1 MSLFKHQ
8 NNMDHLRR
16 RAELHIIKGR
26 EQNAPSPASV
36 GHKKVITQVHSTDMR
51 DGLTDT
57 PYLSDMS
64 GAIGF
69 HKP

>member
-26 EQNAPSPASV
+26 AQTAPSPASV
-36 GHKKVITQVHSTDMR
+36 GHKTAITQAHSTDMR

-57 PYLSDMS
+57 PSLSDMS

-69 HKP
+69 NKS

>member
-26 EQNAPSPASV
+26 TQTPPSPASV
-36 GHKKVITQVHSTDMR
+36 GHKTVMTQAHSTDMR
-51 DGLTDT
+51 DGLTDS
-57 PYLSDMS
+57 PYLSEMS
-64 GAIGF
+64 GATGF
-69 HKP
+69 NKQ